1 MVSTMMMSSDDD
13 DDGHDDGADGRR
25 GRRRPL
31 ATMAKVATV
40 ADDDGDDDDDG
51 CDEDFVRPH
60 PRIAAWGGGGPN
72 AGGGSEPH
80 PKAQCGLACY
90 CAVWLSLLLPPVKLQ
105 ELSEAH
111 EIVPLR

>member
-1 MVSTMMMSSDDD
+1 MMVDARMVSTMMMSSDDD

-51 CDEDFVRPH
+51 CDEDFVRA
-60 PRIAAWGGGGPN
+60 IARGVNRCGDGPTRGVRGE
-72 AGGGSEPH
+72 AGGSEPH
-80 PKAQCGLACY
+80 PKARCGLACY
-90 CAVWLSLLLPPVKLQ
+90 CRL
-105 ELSEAH
+105 
-111 EIVPLR
+111 